1 MFIRQVKAKGIVKKE
16 LEVGRSITV
25 QSGTAEFDGEIDFIS
40 RCQGTTHIFLKINK
54 NQRAVLKVYST
65 RVMIELFI
73 YDEDKITSYGVTNV
87 FVTSNRNKYLVDFR
101 VYTTKDER
109 YREIYEAEASGFK
122 NIPVVVGDVFQKGS
136 KEFTVIAITKN
147 GGTMFLE
154 SESGDGL
161 PVNLNDTSL
170 IAAFGGQF
178 TWGQPTK

>member
-25 QSGTAEFDGEIDFIS
+25 QFGTMEVDAEIDFIS
-40 RCQGTTHIFLKINK
+40 RAQGTTHMFLKINK
-54 NQRAVLKVYST
+54 TQRAILKVYST
-65 RVMIELFI
+65 RTMIELFI
-73 YDEDKITSYGVTNV
+73 YSEDKIVSHDVTDV
-87 FVTSNRNKYLVDFR
+87 YVTSNRNKCLIDFTNFR
-101 VYTTKDER
+101 PKEGR
-109 YREIYEAEASGFK
+109 YFETYETEASGFK

-136 KEFTVIAITKN
+136 KEFTVIAIAKN

>member
-25 QSGTAEFDGEIDFIS
+25 QSGTTEFDGEIDFIS
-40 RCQGTTHIFLKINK
+40 RCQGATHIFLKINK
-54 NQRAVLKVYST
+54 NQRAVLKVYSI

-87 FVTSNRNKYLVDFR
+87 YVTSIRNKYLVDFTNFR
-101 VYTTKDER
+101 PKDGRYTET
-109 YREIYEAEASGFK
+109 YEAEASGFK